1 MKKWIGAAVALL
13 FFVGLLAFLLPILG
27 WQKQLDQESAEYEVL
42 SSAVQL
48 PQASEP
54 PVVTPSEADSSVLN
68 NLISSLDGDVLSEDI
83 PASSAP
89 ARTSSIDL
97 EACKAQNSDFAAWL
111 SIPNTPVNYPVV
123 FTYDTAYY
131 LKHSF
136 TGSTSSLGTLFATG
150 DTSFSRPSRNIAIYG
165 HNIRS
170 KPTVM
175 FSPRAHES
183 LASWTTRQAPHDIV
197 LLICPEGGFSSEEE
211 ELARQ
216 NSVIFLS
223 MGPRILRTETAGLAA
238 VSAINAFWEQS
249 H

>member
-27 WQKQLDQESAEYEVL
+27 WQKQLNQESAEYEAL

-131 LKHSF
+131 LHRFDQFSGNAVRHRRYQLQPTIPQHRHLWSQYPLQTDRDVQPADF
-136 TGSTSSLGTLFATG
+136 LQESSVLSGAS
-150 DTSFSRPSRNIAIYG
+150 DNSSG
-165 HNIRS
+165 HVER
-170 KPTVM
+170 
-175 FSPRAHES
+175 R
-183 LASWTTRQAPHDIV
+183 LYLQ
-197 LLICPEGGFSSEEE
+197 
-211 ELARQ
+211 
-216 NSVIFLS
+216 SV
-223 MGPRILRTETAGLAA
+223 RR
-238 VSAINAFWEQS
+238 V
-249 H
+249 

>member
-1 MKKWIGAAVALL
+1 MKKWIGAVLALL

-27 WQKQLDQESAEYEVL
+27 WQKQLDQDSAEYEAL

-68 NLISSLDGDVLSEDI
+68 DLISSLDGDVLSEDI

-89 ARTSSIDL
+89 AHTSSIDI

-136 TGSTSSLGTLFATG
+136 TGSTSPLG
-150 DTSFSRPSRNIAIYG
+150 
-165 HNIRS
+165 
-170 KPTVM
+170 
-175 FSPRAHES
+175 
-183 LASWTTRQAPHDIV
+183 
-197 LLICPEGGFSSEEE
+197 
-211 ELARQ
+211 
-216 NSVIFLS
+216 
-223 MGPRILRTETAGLAA
+223 
-238 VSAINAFWEQS
+238 
-249 H
+249 